1 MRGALIISTLLA
13 GLVTAPTFADP
24 PDWAP
29 AHGRRD
35 KDRRHDEDRRDDRR
49 EDRREDSRDA
59 RVYRG
64 YTGDTW
70 TSDYGV
76 ASGRCNTD
84 AALAVIG
91 AAGGA
96 VIGNRTASPENRGI
110 ATVIGAVVGGI
121 AGKAL
126 GDSIDNRDR
135 ACMGQAFEMAT
146 VGQPVRWRNSTAGV
160 DYIVKPVRDLPRGCR
175 EVELQSVQRGRPYTE
190 VVTACRGS
198 RGEWNIRR

>member
-1 MRGALIISTLLA
+1 MRGALILTTLLS
-13 GLVTAPTFADP
+13 GLLAAPGFADP

-35 KDRRHDEDRRDDRR
+35 KDRRHDEGRRDV
-49 EDRREDSRDA
+49 

-70 TSDYGV
+70 ASDYGV

-121 AGKAL
+121 AGKVI

-146 VGQPVRWRNSTAGV
+146 VGQPVRWRNADAGV
-160 DYIVKPVRDLPRGCR
+160 DYIVKPLRDLPRGCR
-175 EVELQSVQRGRPYTE
+175 EVELRSERRGQPFTE
-190 VVTACRGS
+190 VVTACRSS
-198 RGEWNIRR
+198 RGEWAIRR

>member
-1 MRGALIISTLLA
+1 MRSTLILSALLA
-13 GLVTAPTFADP
+13 GLVAAPTFADP

-35 KDRRHDEDRRDDRR
+35 KERHGNDRHRGDDDRR
-49 EDRREDSRDA
+49 EV

-70 TSDYGV
+70 NSDYGI

-96 VIGNRTASPENRGI
+96 VIGNRTASPENRSI
-110 ATVIGAVVGGI
+110 ATIIGAVVGGI

-135 ACMGQAFEMAT
+135 ACMGQAFEMAN
-146 VGQPVRWRNSTAGV
+146 VGQAVRWRNPDAGV
-160 DYIVKPVRDLPRGCR
+160 DYIVKPMRDLPRGCR
-175 EVELQSVQRGRPYTE
+175 EVKLHSERRGQPFTE
-190 VVTACRGS
+190 TVTACRVG